1 MKFAGRV
8 LIFPVLH
15 CNQSCTYCTNEY
27 GTHSNTLPV
36 KGYSIAAV
44 EKWVEFVS
52 KLETSA
58 VEFLGGEP
66 ALYPDFDKIVNAL
79 SPHIPATVGSNCSD
93 RSLKTLLK
101 IEPRG
106 NVQIQASYHQGQTS
120 IEKFARN
127 VRSLLSANLRV
138 GVHTMP
144 HWKADEF
151 EYLRAT
157 TGIEGTSHGL
167 ISDHS
172 GWVAFE
178 HTCLKP
184 RSEPKTVAC
193 PVAAWRCIAPDG
205 TVYTC
210 HALMYAKSS
219 SGVLG
224 NVFDKYL
231 NDVDETTCA
240 FYGWCNPCDIG
251 RFTHAEN
258 TLRHERLR
266 AAHG

>member
-1 MKFAGRV
+1 MKFVGRV

-27 GTHSNTLPV
+27 GTHTNTLPV
-36 KGYSIAAV
+36 KGYGIADV
-44 EKWVEFVS
+44 EKWVAFVS
-52 KLETSA
+52 ELETRE

-66 ALYPDFDKIVNAL
+66 ALHPHFDRIVNSL
-79 SPHIPATVGSNCSD
+79 RSGIPAVIGSNCSKL
-93 RSLKTLLK
+93 SLKTLTR
-101 IEPRG
+101 IRPRPG
-106 NVQIQASYHQGQTS
+106 LHIQASYHQGQTS
-120 IEKFARN
+120 IEAF
-127 VRSLLSANLRV
+127 VDSVQVLLRLGLSV

-144 HWKADEF
+144 HWKQDELQ
-151 EYLRAT
+151 YLYDN
-157 TGIEGTSHGL
+157 TGIRGTAHGL

-172 GWVAFE
+172 GWIAFE
-178 HTCLKP
+178 HAALKP
-184 RSEPKTVAC
+184 KAPPTSVVC

-205 TVYTC
+205 TVYAC

-224 NVFDKYL
+224 NVFTGDL
-231 NDVDETTCA
+231 NDVDEIQCA
-240 FYGWCNPCDIG
+240 FYGWCNPCDTG

-266 AAHG
+266 ATHG